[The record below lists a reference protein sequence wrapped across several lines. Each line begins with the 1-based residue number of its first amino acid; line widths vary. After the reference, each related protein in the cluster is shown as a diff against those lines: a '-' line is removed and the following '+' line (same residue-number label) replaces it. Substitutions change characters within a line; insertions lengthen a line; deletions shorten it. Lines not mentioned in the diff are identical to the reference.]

1 MSLLTLKKDYTLV
14 EYLPALSPIDLGTTN
29 DLKLYEFNGKMY
41 LLAVHSNGLCQSA
54 ILLNNNEWN
63 KCIYENLP
71 EY

>member
-41 LLAVHSNGLCQSA
+41 LLAVHSNGLC
-54 ILLNNNEWN
+54 
-63 KCIYENLP
+63 
-71 EY
+71 